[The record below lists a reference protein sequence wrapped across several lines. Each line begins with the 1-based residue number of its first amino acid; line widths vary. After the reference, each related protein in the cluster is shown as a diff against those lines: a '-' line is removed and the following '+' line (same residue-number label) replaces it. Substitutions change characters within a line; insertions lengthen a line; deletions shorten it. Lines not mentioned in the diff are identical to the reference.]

1 MTKWITLQ
9 HKKNDTCISF
19 FLFLTIIRLH
29 IKIVIREI
37 TIQQKKSNRSAIL
50 DNNTG
55 KRYFLMS
62 ITLNVYVKLNTML

>member
-1 MTKWITLQ
+1 MTKLITLQ

-37 TIQQKKSNRSAIL
+37 TIQQKNRIVVL
-50 DNNTG
+50 LWITTG

-62 ITLNVYVKLNTML
+62 ITLNVYVKVNTML

>member
-1 MTKWITLQ
+1 MTKLITLQ

-37 TIQQKKSNRSAIL
+37 TIQQNNRIVVL
-50 DNNTG
+50 
-55 KRYFLMS
+55 LW
-62 ITLNVYVKLNTML
+62 ITTQEKGIF

>member
-1 MTKWITLQ
+1 MTKLITLQ

-37 TIQQKKSNRSAIL
+37 TIQQKNRIVVLLWITTQEKSI
-50 DNNTG
+50 
-55 KRYFLMS
+55 F
-62 ITLNVYVKLNTML
+62 

>member
-1 MTKWITLQ
+1 MTKLITLQ

-37 TIQQKKSNRSAIL
+37 TIQQKNRIVVL
-50 DNNTG
+50 
-55 KRYFLMS
+55 LW
-62 ITLNVYVKLNTML
+62 ITTQEKGIF

>member
-1 MTKWITLQ
+1 MTKLITLQ

-37 TIQQKKSNRSAIL
+37 TIQQKNRIIVL
-50 DNNTG
+50 L
-55 KRYFLMS
+55 R
-62 ITLNVYVKLNTML
+62 ITTQEKGIF

>member
-1 MTKWITLQ
+1 MTKLITLQ

-37 TIQQKKSNRSAIL
+37 TIQQTNRIVVL
-50 DNNTG
+50 
-55 KRYFLMS
+55 LW
-62 ITLNVYVKLNTML
+62 ITTQEKGIF

>member
-1 MTKWITLQ
+1 MTPALV
-9 HKKNDTCISF
+9 F

-37 TIQQKKSNRSAIL
+37 TIQQKNRIVVL
-50 DNNTG
+50 LWITTQEKG
-55 KRYFLMS
+55 IFLMS

>member
-1 MTKWITLQ
+1 MTKLITLQ

-37 TIQQKKSNRSAIL
+37 TIQQKNRIVVL
-50 DNNTG
+50 
-55 KRYFLMS
+55 LW
-62 ITLNVYVKLNTML
+62 ITTQEKGIV

>member
-1 MTKWITLQ
+1 MTKLITLQ

-37 TIQQKKSNRSAIL
+37 TIQQKNQIVVL
-50 DNNTG
+50 
-55 KRYFLMS
+55 LW
-62 ITLNVYVKLNTML
+62 ITTQEKGIF

>member
-1 MTKWITLQ
+1 MTKLITLQ

-37 TIQQKKSNRSAIL
+37 TIQQQNRIVVL
-50 DNNTG
+50 
-55 KRYFLMS
+55 LW
-62 ITLNVYVKLNTML
+62 ITTQEKGIF

>member
-1 MTKWITLQ
+1 MTKLITLQ

-37 TIQQKKSNRSAIL
+37 TIQQKNGIVVL
-50 DNNTG
+50 
-55 KRYFLMS
+55 LW
-62 ITLNVYVKLNTML
+62 ITTLEKGIF

>member
-1 MTKWITLQ
+1 MTKLITLQ

-37 TIQQKKSNRSAIL
+37 TIQQKNRIVVL
-50 DNNTG
+50 
-55 KRYFLMS
+55 LW
-62 ITLNVYVKLNTML
+62 ITTQEKGIFNEHYIERLR

>member
-1 MTKWITLQ
+1 MTPALV
-9 HKKNDTCISF
+9 F

-37 TIQQKKSNRSAIL
+37 TIQQKKSNRSAIM

>member
-1 MTKWITLQ
+1 MTKLITLQ

-37 TIQQKKSNRSAIL
+37 TIQQKNRIVVL
-50 DNNTG
+50 LWIKTQEKG
-55 KRYFLMS
+55 IF
-62 ITLNVYVKLNTML
+62 